1 MKLSECEIGDIVK
14 SARRTMEFCGKTS
27 DNKFVFKVIE
37 STYIDESSGNMVIFP
52 FDTAIFE
59 LVSRKSNDEKYYEI
73 ESLKM
78 QLKNIQKRIDKLEEE
93 TYFEIGSIYE
103 INYHGNIIKGCLV
116 EILNESYRFITN
128 STAVYNI
135 EKNSNSKFKKFPDE
149 SVKNFFRKDSK

>member
-1 MKLSECEIGDIVK
+1 MKLSECEIGDVLT
-14 SARRTMEFCGKTS
+14 SEFRTVRFLGVDGKYGICETIT
-27 DNKFVFKVIE
+27 VAHPYEKVGHISNE
-37 STYIDESSGNMVIFP
+37 YVMHYDGW
-52 FDTAIFE
+52 E